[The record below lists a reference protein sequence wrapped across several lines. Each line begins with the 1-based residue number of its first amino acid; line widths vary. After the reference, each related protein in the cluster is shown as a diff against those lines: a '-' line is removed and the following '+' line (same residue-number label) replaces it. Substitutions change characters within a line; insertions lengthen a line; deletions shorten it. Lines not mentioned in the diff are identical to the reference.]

1 MTVHAFRFHTHQ
13 FQSRMRAA
21 FEPRKPRH
29 RVLRVALGVLGV
41 VVLAG
46 LVVVGAVVG
55 AAMLLGGL
63 TLAMLRNLRR
73 QPKAASVMSAEY
85 RVIDDPRLPRRE

>member
-13 FQSRMRAA
+13 FQSRVRAA

-29 RVLRVALGVLGV
+29 RLLRVALGVLGL

-63 TLAMLRNLRR
+63 TLAMLRNLRAPR
-73 QPKAASVMSAEY
+73 RTTDVMSAEY
-85 RVIDDPRLPRRE
+85 RVIDSPRLPRN

>member
-13 FQSRMRAA
+13 FQSRVRAA

-29 RVLRVALGVLGV
+29 RLLRVALGVLGL

-63 TLAMLRNLRR
+63 AVAMLRNLRGPR
-73 QPKAASVMSAEY
+73 RSADVMSAEY
-85 RVIDDPRLPRRE
+85 RVVDSPRLPRS

>member
-1 MTVHAFRFHTHQ
+1 MTVHAFRFHSHQ
-13 FQSRMRAA
+13 FQSRVRAA

-29 RVLRVALGVLGV
+29 RLLRIALGVLGL

-63 TLAMLRNLRR
+63 AVAMLRSLRAPR
-73 QPKAASVMSAEY
+73 RPTDEVPAEY
-85 RVIDDPRLPRRE
+85 RVIDSPRLPRN

>member
-13 FQSRMRAA
+13 FQSRVRAA

-29 RVLRVALGVLGV
+29 RLLRVALGVLGL

-63 TLAMLRNLRR
+63 AVAMLRNLRGPR
-73 QPKAASVMSAEY
+73 RSSDVMSAEY
-85 RVIDDPRLPRRE
+85 RVVDSPRLPRN